1 MKLLPVGISTL
12 NDIIQGNYLYVDK
25 THFVYKLIAE
35 GKYYFLSRPRR
46 FGKSLLI
53 DTLYQVFSG
62 NKELFKG
69 LHIYDKEWDWKKYP
83 IIRIDLSKQ
92 KALDTS
98 ELISHLNFAIDKIS
112 DEYQVNVPEKKLNY
126 FNRFEELFILL
137 SNKYQSQV
145 VVLIDEYDKPII
157 DHLENPSLASEFR
170 EILKGFYTIIKAQDA
185 NVKFAFLTGVSKFSK
200 TGIFSGLNNLRDIS
214 MLRDYSAICGIT
226 QKELFDNFN
235 EHIRQFCHTES
246 ISEDELKDKIAL
258 MYNGYCF
265 SDRCERVYNPFSTLN
280 LFANRH
286 FSNYWFESGT
296 PTFLIKLIKNQRQ
309 IPQDIEDIWVNEYA
323 FGSYEIETL
332 DLIPILFQ
340 AGYLTIKDF
349 KPERRQYLLSYPN
362 LEVKESFEHYL
373 INTFSG
379 VKKELSDSY
388 LWNIVDALD
397 IPDFDKFFEVLS
409 VFFANIPYDIQIPQE
424 KYYQSIFYL
433 IFSLLG
439 LKIHAEAKT
448 SKGRI
453 DAIIDEK
460 SVFIFEFKYSG
471 TKEESLQ
478 QIKDKEYFKPYLSK
492 GKDIYLIGATFK
504 DKDQFDWVAERV

>member
-1 MKLLPVGISTL
+1 
-12 NDIIQGNYLYVDK
+12 VDK
-25 THFVYKLIAE
+25 TNFAHKLITE

-46 FGKSLLI
+46 FGKSLLL
-53 DTLYQVFSG
+53 DTFYQIFTG
-62 NKELFKG
+62 NRELFKDFA
-69 LHIYDKEWDWKKYP
+69 IYDKDWEWKAYP
-83 IIRIDLSKQ
+83 IIKINFSEKKTEEPDDLKNFIINQ
-92 KALDTS
+92 LDLIAGIHDTKLTIPS
-98 ELISHLNFAIDKIS
+98 YDERFNELILKIT
-112 DEYQVNVPEKKLNY
+112 NK
-126 FNRFEELFILL
+126 FN
-137 SNKYQSQV
+137 SQV

-157 DHLENPSLASEFR
+157 DHLENPALASEFR

-185 NVKFAFLTGVSKFSK
+185 NIKFAFLTGVSKFSK
-200 TGIFSGLNNLRDIS
+200 TGIFSGLNNLRDIT
-214 MLRDYSAICGIT
+214 MEKDFSAICGIT
-226 QKELFDNFN
+226 QKELLTNLK
-235 EHIRQFCHTES
+235 EHIRHFS
-246 ISEDELKDKIAL
+246 IAENLSEDELTDKIAL

-265 SDRCERVYNPFSTLN
+265 SDKCESVYNPFSTLT
-280 LFANRH
+280 LFVKQH

-340 AGYLTIKDF
+340 AGYLTIKDY
-349 KPERRQYLLSYPN
+349 KSQRRQYLLSYPN
-362 LEVKESFEHYL
+362 LEVKESFQHYL

-397 IPDFDKFFEVLS
+397 VPDFDRFFEMLS

-439 LKIHAEAKT
+439 LKITAEART

-453 DAIIDEK
+453 DAVIEEK
-460 SVFIFEFKYSG
+460 AIFIFEFKYSG
-471 TKEESLQ
+471 TKEEALQ
-478 QIKDKEYFKPYLSK
+478 QIKNKEYFKPYLAK
-492 GKDIYLIGATFK
+492 GKDIYIIGATFK
-504 DKDQFDWVAERV
+504 DKDQFEWVVERV

>member
-1 MKLLPVGISTL
+1 MKLLPVGKSTL
-12 NDIIQGNYLYVDK
+12 KDIIDGNYLYVDK
-25 THFVYKLIAE
+25 TYFVYKLISE
-35 GKYYFLSRPRR
+35 GFYYFLSRPRR

-69 LHIYDKEWDWKKYP
+69 LYIYDKEWDWKKYP
-83 IIRIDLSKQ
+83 VIKINL
-92 KALDTS
+92 T
-98 ELISHLNFAIDKIS
+98 ELIAENPELLKNLLLNEISNIANSYELSIKSDIYNEAFKELIHLLR
-112 DEYQVNVPEKKLNY
+112 EK
-126 FNRFEELFILL
+126 FD
-137 SNKYQSQV
+137 SQV
-145 VVLIDEYDKPII
+145 IILIDEYDKPII

-185 NVKFAFLTGVSKFSK
+185 NIKFAFLTGVSKFSK
-200 TGIFSGLNNLRDIS
+200 TGIFSGLNNLNDIS
-214 MLRDYSAICGIT
+214 MHPKYSAMCGIT
-226 QKELFDNFN
+226 QDELSLNFS
-235 EHIRQFCHTES
+235 EHIS
-246 ISEDELKDKIAL
+246 NLSEHEKLSKNELIRKIEFW
-258 MYNGYCF
+258 YNGYCF
-265 SDRCERVYNPFSTLN
+265 SQECQKVFNPFSCMK
-280 LFANRH
+280 FFDSGI

-296 PTFLIKLIKNQRQ
+296 PTFLIKLIKQNGQL
-309 IPQDIEDIWVNEYA
+309 PQDIENIWVNEYA

-340 AGYLTIKDF
+340 AGYLTIKEY
-349 KPERRQYLLSYPN
+349 KSERRQYLLSYPN

-397 IPDFDKFFEVLS
+397 VPDFDRFFEMLS

-439 LKIHAEAKT
+439 LKITAEAKT

-453 DAIIDEK
+453 DAVIENK
-460 SVFIFEFKYSG
+460 SIFIFEFKYSG
-471 TKEESLQ
+471 TKEEALQ
-478 QIKDKEYFKPYLSK
+478 QIKDKEYFKPYLGR
-492 GKDIYLIGATFK
+492 GKDIYIIGATFK
-504 DKDQFDWVAERV
+504 DKDQFEWVVERV